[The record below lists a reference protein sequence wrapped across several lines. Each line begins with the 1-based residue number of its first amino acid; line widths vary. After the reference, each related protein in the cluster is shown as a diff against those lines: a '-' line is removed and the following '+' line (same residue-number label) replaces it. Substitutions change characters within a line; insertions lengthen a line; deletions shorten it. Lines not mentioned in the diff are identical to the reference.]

1 MLEGY
6 DERANRVIEIAKALA
21 AREGREVALRDILVG
36 CIAVTEDAGLANLI
50 PEALRQLVTE
60 AQSHKVAQ
68 RIKVRPEVTELDRR
82 LREQLSAR
90 RSNRITPV
98 DLLLEILAHPSPDVS
113 QFAAQVGLDI
123 RALNEALAAQQ
134 VAPFER
140 TTKTTLP
147 AEVMQNLKIFTT
159 NLSGM
164 AERGALSPA
173 YERDREREL
182 IVRILLRKTKR
193 NVALLGPAGVGKT
206 KMVEDLALRIHQ
218 GEVPRLQGCTV
229 LALNLVALRAGTSV
243 HGELEARVEYFR
255 RALEEY
261 GDNIIL
267 FIDELHTIVGTQ
279 VGGHTLDVANA
290 LKPLLASGKV
300 RCIGA
305 TTRQEYVEHIEA
317 DRALSRRF
325 QTVTLAEPSNQ
336 AMRKILEQ
344 IRPEYEQHHGVQY
357 APETLDAI
365 IRLCNRFLPM
375 RHYPDKAI
383 DLLDEAGAWLSSQ
396 RQSGEDMVVTP
407 DIVRQVLAERLGTSL
422 QEAEEM
428 HYKGLAAR
436 LAEQVVG
443 QERALEQVERALLRS
458 LWLKTEQER
467 PRGVFLFVG
476 QRGVGKTFTARLL
489 AEHLCHN
496 ERAFLEVDLSQI
508 VRRYREGAT
517 DVDWLIGIRPPYVG
531 WERGGI
537 LTNHVIE
544 FPNSVV
550 LIRGLEHTS
559 PEVLRLFSTIFGTAE
574 CEDGRGQRV
583 SFRDTIFVLVY
594 DFTDREEEAHL
605 GFLQTS
611 MQEASKQEISR
622 MEAERRLVEA
632 GVPDDLLGYVQDVIV
647 FERLDEEAL
656 KKIALRTAQ
665 QVAEQVK
672 QQEGKSVEFA
682 PELVEDILKTRYDDR
697 VLPVEVERLIEQ
709 ELAAPLR
716 EIKERYP
723 REWDEARLILLQ
735 TALSTSGEEL
745 VLPRVLV
752 VDDMPDFCEALR
764 QAYPEWKW
772 IYASTPEQASHH
784 IQQQTPHLVLIDT
797 CQRETVPEDKAGIS
811 ILRQLRAQFPQ
822 QVMVLVTAQPQDFET
837 TREAF
842 RAGAY
847 DYLWK
852 QQDLSLLQ
860 QMVQLAVENERYRL
874 QQERASKGWCKG
886 TLITYDVFPEGGQIR
901 VVFRP
906 AGETR

>member
-1 MLEGY
+1 M
-6 DERANRVIEIAKALA
+6 
-21 AREGREVALRDILVG
+21 
-36 CIAVTEDAGLANLI
+36 
-50 PEALRQLVTE
+50 
-60 AQSHKVAQ
+60 
-68 RIKVRPEVTELDRR
+68 
-82 LREQLSAR
+82 
-90 RSNRITPV
+90 
-98 DLLLEILAHPSPDVS
+98 
-113 QFAAQVGLDI
+113 
-123 RALNEALAAQQ
+123 
-134 VAPFER
+134 
-140 TTKTTLP
+140 
-147 AEVMQNLKIFTT
+147 
-159 NLSGM
+159 
-164 AERGALSPA
+164 
-173 YERDREREL
+173 
-182 IVRILLRKTKR
+182 
-193 NVALLGPAGVGKT
+193 
-206 KMVEDLALRIHQ
+206 
-218 GEVPRLQGCTV
+218 

-243 HGELEARVEYFR
+243 HGEIEARVEYFR

-279 VGGHTLDVANA
+279 VGGYTLDVANV
-290 LKPLLASGKV
+290 LKPLLASGRI

-305 TTRQEYVEHIEA
+305 TTRQEYVEYIEV

-325 QTVTLAEPSNQ
+325 QAVTITEPSNQ

-344 IRPEYEQHHGVQY
+344 LCPEYEQYHGVRY

-365 IRLCNRFLPM
+365 IQLCNRFLPM

-383 DLLDEAGAWLSSQ
+383 DLLDESGAWLSSHG
-396 RQSGEDMVVTP
+396 QSRGDMVVTP
-407 DIVRQVLAERLGTSL
+407 DIVRQVLAERLGSSL
-422 QEAEEM
+422 QEAEEQ
-428 HYKGLAAR
+428 HYRGLAAR

-443 QERALEQVERALLRS
+443 QERALEQVERAFLSS
-458 LWLKTEQER
+458 LWLKKEQDR

-476 QRGVGKTFTARLL
+476 ERGVGKTFTARLL

-496 ERAFLEVDLSQI
+496 ERAFLEIDLSQI
-508 VRRYREGAT
+508 VRRYRQDAT
-517 DVDWLIGIRPPYVG
+517 DVDWLIGIRPPYLG

-559 PEVLRLFSTIFGTAE
+559 PEVLRLFSTIFGKAE

-583 SFRDTIFVLVY
+583 SFRDTVFVLVY
-594 DFTDREEEAHL
+594 DFAETEREQAPA
-605 GFLQTS
+605 GFLQASVRRTS
-611 MQEASKQEISR
+611 KREISR
-622 MEAERRLVEA
+622 AEVERLLVEA
-632 GVPDDLLGYVQDVIV
+632 GVPNDLLGYVQDVIV

-656 KKIALRTAQ
+656 KKIALRAAQ
-665 QVAEQVK
+665 QVAEQVR

-682 PELVEDILKTRYDDR
+682 HELVEGILKTRYNDR

-709 ELAAPLR
+709 ELAAPLV
-716 EIKERYP
+716 EIKERYS

-735 TALSTSGEEL
+735 TALPTTDGEQ

-752 VDDMPDFCEALR
+752 VDDVPDFYEALR

-784 IQQQTPHLVLIDT
+784 IQQQNPHLVLIDT
-797 CQRETVPEDKAGIS
+797 CQRETVPEDTAGIS
-811 ILRQLRAQFPQ
+811 ILRQLKAQFPQ
-822 QVMVLVTAQPQDFET
+822 QVMVLVTAQPRDFET

-860 QMVQLAVENERYRL
+860 QMVQLALENERYRL
-874 QQERASKGWCKG
+874 QQERASKGWGKG
-886 TLITYDVFPEGGQIR
+886 TPITYDVFPEGEQIR

-906 AGETR
+906 VGGA